1 MKYIYWNV
9 IGLANP
15 PSRLA
20 LQILISLHNL
30 DFVFISEPWMD
41 FEQFPE
47 RWITS
52 LQLKMFALNNRP
64 NRLSNIQYFCKI
76 SMNLVILTLDEQHVS
91 FSIVDGHQTFVIS
104 VVYASTDYRKRRQ
117 LWNFFISFAISICL
131 PMVLHM

>member
-64 NRLSNIQYFCKI
+64 NRLSNI
-76 SMNLVILTLDEQHVS
+76 
-91 FSIVDGHQTFVIS
+91 
-104 VVYASTDYRKRRQ
+104 
-117 LWNFFISFAISICL
+117 
-131 PMVLHM
+131 